1 MCSVSGGCVV
11 YLRLTHASIWHI
23 LTRMIVSLLWIKT
36 GLPDLPALSTKV
48 LVGYTQN
55 SLLRSGV
62 LAQKFREL
70 PLE

>member
-1 MCSVSGGCVV
+1 
-11 YLRLTHASIWHI
+11 
-23 LTRMIVSLLWIKT
+23 MIVSLLWIKT